1 MTAHLERG
9 RAAAQIIL
17 RVRAEGAQILPQIPV
32 LHELHEDEGGLA
44 LAHHA
49 QQLHHVGGV
58 DLLHDA
64 RLVEEFDALAQARV
78 LRHRLHRHRD
88 IALWKEKK
96 KFNVVGI
103 QIRTNVPDIINL

>member
-1 MTAHLERG
+1 MAADLERG

-32 LHELHEDEGGLA
+32 LHELHEYEGGLT

-58 DLLHDA
+58 DLLHHA

-78 LRHRLHRHRD
+78 LRHCLHRHRD
-88 IALWKEKK
+88 IALAKK
-96 KFNVVGI
+96 RKLI
-103 QIRTNVPDIINL
+103 